1 MTSDAEPQPAPDTES
16 EVARSEVAGSESVR
30 SEAAQPESAQSESAQ
45 SESARSESVQPEVA
59 QPRSSQSDPAQ
70 STVETEVTVRRIPRY
85 SRFLIIGAGLGAVVT
100 FILTASFP
108 SDPKVG
114 FGALFGYFIL
124 FGVPAGAV
132 IGAVV
137 AILLDIGLTRRAR
150 TGMAERTTVDPLPYD
165 DERAGAEAAAASE
178 SPGETAP
185 R

>member
-1 MTSDAEPQPAPDTES
+1 MTSDAEPQPAPDMEPETAQS
-16 EVARSEVAGSESVR
+16 EPAQSEPARSEPAESE
-30 SEAAQPESAQSESAQ
+30 
-45 SESARSESVQPEVA
+45 
-59 QPRSSQSDPAQ
+59 PAQ
-70 STVETEVTVRRIPRY
+70 STVETQVTVRRIPRY
-85 SRFLIIGAGLGAVVT
+85 SRFLIIGAGLGAVAT

-108 SDPKVG
+108 ADPKVG
-114 FGALFGYFIL
+114 FGALFGYFLL

-165 DERAGAEAAAASE
+165 DEPAGAEAAATPE
-178 SPGETAP
+178 SPGETTT

>member
-1 MTSDAEPQPAPDTES
+1 MTSDSETQSAPDTGPEPVKTES
-16 EVARSEVAGSESVR
+16 EQPDAEQPDAERPDAERPDAEQPG
-30 SEAAQPESAQSESAQ
+30 AAQSG
-45 SESARSESVQPEVA
+45 
-59 QPRSSQSDPAQ
+59 PAQ
-70 STVETEVTVRRIPRY
+70 TTVETEVTVRRIPRY
-85 SRFLIIGAGLGAVVT
+85 SRFLIIGAGLGAVAT

-114 FGALFGYFIL
+114 FGALFGYFLL

-150 TGMAERTTVDPLPYD
+150 TGLAERTTVDPLPNE
-165 DERAGAEAAAASE
+165 DEPAVAEAPE
-178 SPGETAP
+178 SPGETAS

>member
-1 MTSDAEPQPAPDTES
+1 MTSDSETQPAPDT
-16 EVARSEVAGSESVR
+16 GTESV
-30 SEAAQPESAQSESAQ
+30 Q
-45 SESARSESVQPEVA
+45 SESVQSEAVQPDAERPASVQPEPPQPGAA
-59 QPRSSQSDPAQ
+59 QPGPAQ
-70 STVETEVTVRRIPRY
+70 TTVETEVTVRRIPRY
-85 SRFLIIGAGLGAVVT
+85 SRFLIIGAGLGAVAT

-114 FGALFGYFIL
+114 FGALFGYFLL

-150 TGMAERTTVDPLPYD
+150 TGLAERTTVDPLPNE
-165 DERAGAEAAAASE
+165 DEPAVAEAPE
-178 SPGETAP
+178 SPGETAS

>member
-1 MTSDAEPQPAPDTES
+1 MTSDSETQPAPDT
-16 EVARSEVAGSESVR
+16 GTESV
-30 SEAAQPESAQSESAQ
+30 Q
-45 SESARSESVQPEVA
+45 SESVQPDAARSTSMQPEPPQPGAA
-59 QPRSSQSDPAQ
+59 QPDAAQPDAAQLGPAQ
-70 STVETEVTVRRIPRY
+70 TTVETEVMVRRIPRY
-85 SRFLIIGAGLGAVVT
+85 SRFLIIGAGLGAVAT

-114 FGALFGYFIL
+114 FGALFGYFLL

-150 TGMAERTTVDPLPYD
+150 TGLAERTTVDPLPNE
-165 DERAGAEAAAASE
+165 DEPAVAEAPE
-178 SPGETAP
+178 SPGETAS

>member
-1 MTSDAEPQPAPDTES
+1 MTSDSETQPAPDT
-16 EVARSEVAGSESVR
+16 GPESV
-30 SEAAQPESAQSESAQ
+30 Q
-45 SESARSESVQPEVA
+45 SESVQPDAEQPDAEQPDAARPASVQPEPPQPGAA
-59 QPRSSQSDPAQ
+59 QPGPAQ
-70 STVETEVTVRRIPRY
+70 TTVETEVTVRRIPRY
-85 SRFLIIGAGLGAVVT
+85 SRFLIIGAGLGAVAT

-114 FGALFGYFIL
+114 FGALFGYFLL

-150 TGMAERTTVDPLPYD
+150 TGLAERTTVDPLLNE
-165 DERAGAEAAAASE
+165 DEPAVAEAPE
-178 SPGETAP
+178 SPGETAS

>member
-1 MTSDAEPQPAPDTES
+1 MTSDSETQSAPDTGPEPVKTES
-16 EVARSEVAGSESVR
+16 EQPDAEQPDAERPDAERPDAEQPG
-30 SEAAQPESAQSESAQ
+30 AAQSG
-45 SESARSESVQPEVA
+45 
-59 QPRSSQSDPAQ
+59 PAQ
-70 STVETEVTVRRIPRY
+70 TTVETEVTVRRIPRY
-85 SRFLIIGAGLGAVVT
+85 SRFLIIGAGLGAVAT

-114 FGALFGYFIL
+114 FGALFGYFLL

-150 TGMAERTTVDPLPYD
+150 TGLAERTTVDPLLYE
-165 DERAGAEAAAASE
+165 DEPAVAEAPE
-178 SPGETAP
+178 SPGETAS